1 LPTVIRLG
9 SVDSTHVQTTPV
21 HNGNVFANY
30 VNSTKF
36 DELSHLK
43 MNPNS
48 TTWHSGRIDHFSNI
62 FLLSSNLELNL
73 SSVKVNSL
81 SRFKRCGNLANCY
94 TLVTYF
100 TGVGTMGTGGYI
112 VPPSSGHVPPVPPSQ
127 RCGLCQNFKQ
137 KTLTT
142 RLYKVRTNLYPPL
155 TKTFRRA

>member
-1 LPTVIRLG
+1 MPTVIRLG
-9 SVDSTHVQTTPV
+9 SVDSAHVQTTPV

-48 TTWHSGRIDHFSNI
+48 TTWHSNRIDHFSNI

-94 TLVTYF
+94 TLVNGARDTLL
-100 TGVGTMGTGGYI
+100 V
-112 VPPSSGHVPPVPPSQ
+112 VSLSSARASATHCRPTVHSAV
-127 RCGLCQNFKQ
+127 RFRDRTFATRNF
-137 KTLTT
+137 
-142 RLYKVRTNLYPPL
+142 RLSPKKITIADICLLIRVRG
-155 TKTFRRA
+155 